1 MGVADRSDLK
11 REDVLQAVILAET
24 FCTEFQPLTESVP
37 FVSVYLEIENFADVW
52 ESPPGTTPYCLNNIV
67 R

>member
-37 FVSVYLEIENFADVW
+37 FVSVYLEIENFADV
-52 ESPPGTTPYCLNNIV
+52 
-67 R
+67 